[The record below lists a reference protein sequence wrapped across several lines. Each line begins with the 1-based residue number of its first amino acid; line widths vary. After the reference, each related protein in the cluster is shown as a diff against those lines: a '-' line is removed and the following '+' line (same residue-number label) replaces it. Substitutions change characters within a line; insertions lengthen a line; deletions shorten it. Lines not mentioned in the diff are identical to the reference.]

1 MSGIPQV
8 DTLGVPSAAKV
19 QATSG
24 APQDIVL
31 SPNCQRFSM
40 YSTQGAWY
48 SISGVATNQSHY
60 IAANERLDFQVPEN
74 TTISV
79 LQEFAAGS
87 IRITEL
93 S

>member
-8 DTLGVPSAAKV
+8 DALGVPFAAKV

-24 APQDIVL
+24 AAQNIVL
-31 SPNCQRFSM
+31 SPTCQRLSM
-40 YSTQGAWY
+40 FATQGTWY
-48 SISGVATNQSHY
+48 SISGAATSSSHY
-60 IAANERLDFQVPEN
+60 IAANERLDFAVPEN

-79 LQEFAAGS
+79 LQESAAGS